1 LKRDCEETGEI
12 SSISS
17 PSEKNHEESGK
28 VSSISFRSENCEE
41 AGDGSLIF
49 DQSEKNFFD
58 FWSRRRERPSVF
70 DSRSIFCLAG
80 DHLRGIADVER
91 HQLHTAGEL
100 FIYRGVNNPK
110 SIIRNRRVFGYYRG
124 NIAGTSTGGKANGKS
139 M

>member
-1 LKRDCEETGEI
+1 MRKI
-12 SSISS
+12 SSISGQ
-17 PSEKNHEESGK
+17 EE
-28 VSSISFRSENCEE
+28 
-41 AGDGSLIF
+41 
-49 DQSEKNFFD
+49 
-58 FWSRRRERPSVF
+58 ERPSVF
-70 DSRSIFCLAG
+70 DSRWIFYLAG

>member
-17 PSEKNHEESGK
+17 RSEKNYEESGK

-70 DSRSIFCLAG
+70 DSRWIFYLTG

-91 HQLHTAGEL
+91 GTSCTPPANYL
-100 FIYRGVNNPK
+100 FIG
-110 SIIRNRRVFGYYRG
+110 
-124 NIAGTSTGGKANGKS
+124 A
-139 M
+139 